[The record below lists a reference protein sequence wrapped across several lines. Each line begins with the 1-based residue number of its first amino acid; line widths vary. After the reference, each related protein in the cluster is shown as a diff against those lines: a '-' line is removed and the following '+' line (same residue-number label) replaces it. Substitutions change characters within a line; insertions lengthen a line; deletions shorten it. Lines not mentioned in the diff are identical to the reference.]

1 MYLIIFERIKTNAG
15 NKMFTF
21 VNSFAKVRTSKGKDV
36 IQARTKY
43 KVENFHKYIVKKM
56 EDEEMMLRYTKKCLD
71 KGILLY

>member
-43 KVENFHKYIVKKM
+43 KVENFHKCIVKNG
-56 EDEEMMLRYTKKCLD
+56 R
-71 KGILLY
+71 